1 MAGPSKKALMALLR
15 KRIDELREFSLKM
28 RSTSILMESKG
39 MAEDVHIKRVGTSLQ
54 RLERELRRL
63 QKSNEGGNDERSE
76 AG

>member
-1 MAGPSKKALMALLR
+1 
-15 KRIDELREFSLKM
+15 
-28 RSTSILMESKG
+28 MESKG

>member
-28 RSTSILMESKG
+28 RSTSILMEGKG
-39 MAEDVHIKRVGTSLQ
+39 LAGETHIKRVGTSLQ

-63 QKSNEGGNDERSE
+63 QRSNEGSKDERSE

>member
-1 MAGPSKKALMALLR
+1 MALLR

-28 RSTSILMESKG
+28 RSTSILMEGQG
-39 MAEDVHIKRVGTSLQ
+39 MVGEAHIKRVGTSLQ

-63 QKSNEGGNDERSE
+63 QRSNEGEKDERSE